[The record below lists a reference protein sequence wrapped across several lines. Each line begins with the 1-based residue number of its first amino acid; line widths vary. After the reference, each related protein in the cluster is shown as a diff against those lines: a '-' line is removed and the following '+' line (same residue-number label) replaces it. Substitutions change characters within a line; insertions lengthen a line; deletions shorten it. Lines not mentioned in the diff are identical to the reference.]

1 VPLRI
6 GHGRDEVHVVIDHIT
21 RKTCGGLPPV
31 AADLIELA
39 AYVYAGDQAVTR
51 GGNATFDYGDTWRRH
66 FRFEIPVRCP
76 EIWTRPEVTTTL
88 VETLSFLSGDDYEFA
103 FVRHLDPPPLDGYLY
118 DQADGAQQQNF
129 DEVQLFSGGLDS
141 LAGAVFEVLQGSRKV
156 ALVSHR
162 PTDKVYARQRD
173 LATALSERV
182 TDPTRKPL
190 HVPVEVNKGKVLSR
204 DFNQRTRSFL
214 FLSVASVVARALGL
228 SRIRAHE
235 NGVVSLNLAI
245 SPQLLAARASRSTH
259 PRVLDGFGRLCTL
272 LFAQPFVVQNP
283 FLWQTKAEV
292 LGQTKAA
299 GHGNLC
305 AKAVSCGSTIASTK
319 IKSHCGRCSQCVDR
333 RLTALAA
340 GLDEQED
347 PSRIYESD
355 VLTGPRAGPEL
366 TLIERYLGTALQ
378 VTRMTE
384 RSQFVQAFPDVMRV
398 VGRVGLPAP
407 EAASRVFELY
417 RRHAGQVCGALTLAV
432 KQGSSQIVG
441 REVPPN
447 CLLSL
452 ACGRRAG
459 QAAQEPAHSPA
470 VERQVQSDPLV
481 VDEQKLEVVWAG
493 RPCFLGSTNEF
504 RLLSR
509 LNESR
514 GHFVSVTTL
523 VEQVW
528 GDDGTSKN
536 TVQTTVCNLRRRL
549 RESKLVGVCIN
560 GSQRGYYRLEVLPES
575 ACRLQRNLS
584 ATPGVL

>member
-6 GHGRDEVHVVIDHIT
+6 GRGRDEVHVVIDHIT
-21 RKTCGGLPPV
+21 RKTCSSLPSV

-39 AYVYAGDQAVTR
+39 AYVYAADQAVTR

-66 FRFEIPVRCP
+66 FRFEVPVRCP
-76 EIWTRPEVTTTL
+76 EIWTRPEVATTL

-103 FVRHLDPPPLDGYLY
+103 FVRHLDPPALDGYLY
-118 DQADGAQQQNF
+118 DQTDGTQQQNF
-129 DEVQLFSGGLDS
+129 DEVLLFSGGLDS
-141 LAGAVFEVLQGSRKV
+141 LAGAVLEVLQGSRKV

-272 LFAQPFVVQNP
+272 LFAQPFVAQNP

-299 GHGNLC
+299 GHSSLC

-319 IKSHCGRCSQCVDR
+319 AKTHCGRCSQCVDR

-340 GLDEQED
+340 NLGEQED
-347 PSRIYESD
+347 PSGIYESD

-378 VTRMTE
+378 MTRITE
-384 RSQFVQAFPDVMRV
+384 LSQFVQTFPEVTRV
-398 VGRVGLPAP
+398 VGRVGMAVPQ
-407 EAASRVFELY
+407 AAAEVFDLY
-417 RRHAGQVCGALTLAV
+417 RRHARQVCDAMSRVIEQRSAE
-432 KQGSSQIVG
+432 IVR
-441 REVPPN
+441 REFPPN

-459 QAAQEPAHSPA
+459 QGSPELAQLPAAGPQE
-470 VERQVQSDPLV
+470 QKDLLV
-481 VDEQKLEVVWAG
+481 VDELRFEAAWAG
-493 RPCFLGSTNEF
+493 LSCFLGNSNEF

-514 GHFVSVTTL
+514 GHYVSVSTL

-528 GDDGTSKN
+528 CSDTTNKN
-536 TVQTTVCNLRRRL
+536 TVQTTVSNLRRRL
-549 RESKLVGVCIN
+549 RDSNLIGVRID
-560 GSQRGYYRLEVLPES
+560 GKQRGHYRLEVLSES
-575 ACRLQRNLS
+575 ACQAS
-584 ATPGVL
+584 A